1 MNTTQPVPPSLPPL
15 FLAQPRPSRFL
26 LFRAEFTPFHLL
38 NVCNRL
44 VFVATTLCDVEKGFG
59 FHQSIIANAPLR
71 KGNSGLKSE
80 IIRMR
85 VTTGTPN

>member
-1 MNTTQPVPPSLPPL
+1 M
-15 FLAQPRPSRFL
+15 
-26 LFRAEFTPFHLL
+26 
-38 NVCNRL
+38 
-44 VFVATTLCDVEKGFG
+44 FVATTLCDVEKGFG

-80 IIRMR
+80 IMRMR